1 MDTGLLF
8 GFFLVIVLLFCLITL
23 ARAAR
28 IVRQYEKGL
37 VMRLGK
43 FHAMTPSGLTFIVPF
58 IDDLIRVD
66 MREQVISVPPQKLI
80 TKDNVT
86 VEVDA
91 VVYYKVV
98 DPVKSQ
104 FEVQD
109 FGYACT
115 TLAQTNLRN
124 LIGDRTLDETLVA
137 RDMINTNLRHV
148 LDEATNNWGVKA
160 TRVEVQKID
169 PPRDITEAMSR
180 QMKAERDKRAAVLEA
195 DGVKQSQILQAEGF
209 KQSEILK
216 AEGDA
221 QARITRA
228 NAEAEAI
235 KLVSTA
241 AETFFKERAE
251 MMRRL
256 EVLNNTLAQNTKYIV
271 PSNAGLV
278 NVLGLDGMVQG
289 AQAASAAP
297 ASTTSSGRSLQNDG
311 LMKPR
316 PRVKRVDKHGNS
328 VRVGD
333 RIRVT
338 GIHSKVR
345 DTKEFKT
352 RTILKRCVGRVFPF
366 TGFKRIGL
374 SCTWAT

>member
-1 MDTGLLF
+1 MDATFFVPVLLIAALLF
-8 GFFLVIVLLFCLITL
+8 GLILL
-23 ARAAR
+23 ARSAR
-28 IVRQYEKGL
+28 IVNQYEKGI

-43 FHAMTPSGLTFIVPF
+43 FHGLVPSGLAIIMPLTDSV
-58 IDDLIRVD
+58 IRVD

-148 LDEATNNWGVKA
+148 LDEATNGWGVKV

-180 QMKAERDKRAAVLEA
+180 QMKAERDKRASILEA
-195 DGVKQSQILQAEGF
+195 EGFKQSQILQAEGV

-221 QARITRA
+221 QARVTRA

-235 KLVSTA
+235 RLVSTA
-241 AETFFKERAE
+241 AETFFKDRAE
-251 MMRRL
+251 VMRRL
-256 EVLNNTLAQNTKYIV
+256 DVLNNTLAQNTKYIV
-271 PSNAGLV
+271 PSNSGLL
-278 NVLGLDGMVQG
+278 NVLGLDSAAGPAAG
-289 AQAASAAP
+289 AASAAMVP
-297 ASTTSSGRSLQNDG
+297 PKPPPPRS
-311 LMKPR
+311 
-316 PRVKRVDKHGNS
+316 
-328 VRVGD
+328 
-333 RIRVT
+333 
-338 GIHSKVR
+338 
-345 DTKEFKT
+345 
-352 RTILKRCVGRVFPF
+352 
-366 TGFKRIGL
+366 
-374 SCTWAT
+374 

>member
-1 MDTGLLF
+1 MDNPAAFF
-8 GFFLVIVLLFCLITL
+8 GPVLLVAFVLVVVIL
-23 ARAAR
+23 LVRAAR
-28 IVRQYEKGL
+28 IVNQYEKGII
-37 VMRLGK
+37 MRLGK
-43 FHAMTPSGLTFIVPF
+43 FHGIASSGLTVIMPLT
-58 IDDLIRVD
+58 DTLLRVD

-137 RDMINTNLRHV
+137 RDAINTNLRHV
-148 LDEATNNWGVKA
+148 LDEATNNWGVKV

-180 QMKAERDKRAAVLEA
+180 QMKAERDKRAAVLESE
-195 DGVKQSQILQAEGF
+195 GIKQSQILQAEGV
-209 KQSEILK
+209 KQSEILR

-235 KLVSTA
+235 RLVSTA
-241 AETFFKERAE
+241 AETFFKDRAE
-251 MMRRL
+251 IMRRL

-278 NVLGLDGMVQG
+278 NVLGLDGAVGAAAAGAAGAMV
-289 AQAASAAP
+289 P
-297 ASTTSSGRSLQNDG
+297 PKPSGR
-311 LMKPR
+311 
-316 PRVKRVDKHGNS
+316 
-328 VRVGD
+328 
-333 RIRVT
+333 
-338 GIHSKVR
+338 
-345 DTKEFKT
+345 
-352 RTILKRCVGRVFPF
+352 
-366 TGFKRIGL
+366 
-374 SCTWAT
+374 A

>member
-1 MDTGLLF
+1 MDAT
-8 GFFLVIVLLFCLITL
+8 FFLPILLIAALIFGLVLL
-23 ARAAR
+23 
-28 IVRQYEKGL
+28 V
-37 VMRLGK
+37 
-43 FHAMTPSGLTFIVPF
+43 PSGLAIIMPLTDSV
-58 IDDLIRVD
+58 IRVD

-137 RDMINTNLRHV
+137 RDMINTNLRLV
-148 LDEATNNWGVKA
+148 LDEATNGWGVKV

-180 QMKAERDKRAAVLEA
+180 QMKAERDKRASILEA
-195 DGVKQSQILQAEGF
+195 EGFKQSQILQAEGV
-209 KQSEILK
+209 KRSEILK

-221 QARITRA
+221 QARVTRA

-235 KLVSTA
+235 RLVSTA
-241 AETFFKERAE
+241 AETFFKDRAE
-251 MMRRL
+251 VMRRL
-256 EVLNNTLAQNTKYIV
+256 DVLNNTLAQNTKYIV
-271 PSNAGLV
+271 PSNSGLL
-278 NVLGLDGMVQG
+278 NVLGLDSAVGPAAG
-289 AQAASAAP
+289 AASAAMVPPKP
-297 ASTTSSGRSLQNDG
+297 ASPRSWSRAG
-311 LMKPR
+311 
-316 PRVKRVDKHGNS
+316 
-328 VRVGD
+328 
-333 RIRVT
+333 
-338 GIHSKVR
+338 
-345 DTKEFKT
+345 
-352 RTILKRCVGRVFPF
+352 
-366 TGFKRIGL
+366 
-374 SCTWAT
+374 

>member
-1 MDTGLLF
+1 MDAT
-8 GFFLVIVLLFCLITL
+8 FFLPILLVAALIFGLILL
-23 ARAAR
+23 ARSAR
-28 IVRQYEKGL
+28 IVNQYEKGI

-43 FHAMTPSGLTFIVPF
+43 FHGLVPSGLAIIMPLTDSV
-58 IDDLIRVD
+58 IRVD

-137 RDMINTNLRHV
+137 RDMINTNLRLV
-148 LDEATNNWGVKA
+148 LDEATNGWGVKV

-180 QMKAERDKRAAVLEA
+180 QMKAERDKRASILEA
-195 DGVKQSQILQAEGF
+195 EGFKQSQILQAEGV

-221 QARITRA
+221 QARVTRA

-235 KLVSTA
+235 RLVSTA
-241 AETFFKERAE
+241 AETFFKDRAE
-251 MMRRL
+251 VMRRL

-271 PSNAGLV
+271 PSNSGLL
-278 NVLGLDGMVQG
+278 NVLGLDSAVG
-289 AQAASAAP
+289 AAAGAAAGAAMIPQKPPP
-297 ASTTSSGRSLQNDG
+297 AKS
-311 LMKPR
+311 
-316 PRVKRVDKHGNS
+316 
-328 VRVGD
+328 
-333 RIRVT
+333 
-338 GIHSKVR
+338 
-345 DTKEFKT
+345 
-352 RTILKRCVGRVFPF
+352 
-366 TGFKRIGL
+366 
-374 SCTWAT
+374 

>member
-1 MDTGLLF
+1 MDAIGGLVMVAIF
-8 GFFLVIVLLFCLITL
+8 AFLILGLVAL
-23 ARAAR
+23 AKGAR
-28 IVRQYEKGL
+28 TVRQYEKGIL
-37 VMRLGK
+37 IRLGK
-43 FHAMTPSGLTFIVPF
+43 YHGMAPSGLTFIVPF
-58 IDDLIRVD
+58 IDDIVRVD

-137 RDMINTNLRHV
+137 RDMINSNLRHV
-148 LDEATNNWGVKA
+148 LDDATNNWGVKV

-169 PPRDITEAMSR
+169 PPRDITDAMSR

-195 DGVKQSQILQAEGF
+195 EGIKQSQILQAEGK

-221 QARITRA
+221 QARVTRA

-241 AETFFKERAE
+241 AETYFKERAE
-251 MMRRL
+251 TMRRL

-271 PSNAGLV
+271 PSSSSLV
-278 NVLGLDGMVQG
+278 NVLGLDGAIPTPV
-289 AQAASAAP
+289 P
-297 ASTTSSGRSLQNDG
+297 TSSGAASGSPASGPGGRS
-311 LMKPR
+311 
-316 PRVKRVDKHGNS
+316 V
-328 VRVGD
+328 
-333 RIRVT
+333 
-338 GIHSKVR
+338 
-345 DTKEFKT
+345 
-352 RTILKRCVGRVFPF
+352 
-366 TGFKRIGL
+366 
-374 SCTWAT
+374 